1 MLMFIKKTLKTT
13 KRNDNFFNDSNKMI
27 LSVIARLTFFKNH
40 LMKKRPSKV
49 KWKKISVKSAWKS
62 LTIP

>member
-1 MLMFIKKTLKTT
+1 
-13 KRNDNFFNDSNKMI
+13 MI
-27 LSVIARLTFFKNH
+27 LSVIVRLTFFKNH
-40 LMKKRPSKV
+40 LMKKRPIKV